1 MFFWDVWC
9 ISHAQVMEKMSHQ
22 GAAGDIPS
30 IPTRAVKMEPREA
43 GHGRS

>member
-1 MFFWDVWC
+1 VWC
-9 ISHAQVMEKMSHQ
+9 ISHAQFMEKMSHQ
-22 GAAGDIPS
+22 GDAGDIPS